1 MLRRLNGQIGYPIDF
16 FKVKIGSHNI
26 EDMANEKFLNK
37 LLVMSL
43 RFLSSVSDN
52 SHRAAEEVF
61 WPQGTVHELCNLGMW
76 SKKAEREV
84 LKCET
89 TL

>member
-1 MLRRLNGQIGYPIDF
+1 MLRRLNGQMGYPTDF
-16 FKVKIGSHNI
+16 FKVQIGSHNI
-26 EDMANEKFLNK
+26 KDMANEKFLNK

-76 SKKAEREV
+76 SKEAERGA
-84 LKCET
+84 KM
-89 TL
+89 